1 MPFLVLVAVSVVAGL
16 IQGLTMSRSPVRLLP
31 SAAAGLVSPIPS
43 ATNLGRLQRWISA
56 CAHPTTAA
64 SLALCLAIAISVAG
78 WFLLGAL
85 TLLVRSYGSLRD
97 LESSVARWG
106 STHATELSTRAL
118 NGVTML
124 GDAKVVVG
132 LAALLLIAEAYR
144 GFSARVT
151 CFLVAVVVGNELIT
165 TAVKHLMHR
174 TRPTLNPIAATLG
187 PSFPSGH
194 SSTAAAFYAA
204 AAVVL
209 ARRHGHFAFTA
220 LTSLAVAIAVAVA
233 SSRVFL
239 DVHWLSDVVAG
250 LAVGWAWVTLCAIV
264 LGSNTFTFEWSPKNG
279 RSEDA
284 LSGVST
290 SP

>member
-16 IQGLTMSRSPVRLLP
+16 VQGLTIWRSPVRLLP
-31 SAAAGLVSPIPS
+31 AAAAGLARPIPS
-43 ATNLGRLQRWISA
+43 GTNIGRLQRWIAA

-64 SLALCLAIAISVAG
+64 SLALCLAVAISVAG
-78 WFLLGAL
+78 WFLLGVL
-85 TLLVRSYGSLRD
+85 TFLVRSNGWLLD
-97 LESSVARWG
+97 LDSSIARWG
-106 STHATELSTRAL
+106 STHATDLSRRAL

-124 GDAKVVVG
+124 GDTKVVVG
-132 LAALLLIAEAYR
+132 LAALLLVAEAYR
-144 GFSARVT
+144 RFSARITFFV
-151 CFLVAVVVGNELIT
+151 VAVVVGNELTT

-174 TRPTLNPIAATLG
+174 ARPAFNPIAETLG

-204 AAVVL
+204 AAIVL

-220 LTSLAVAIAVAVA
+220 LTSLAVAVAVAVA

-250 LAVGWAWVTLCAIV
+250 LAVGWAWATLCAMV
-264 LGSNTFTFEWSPKNG
+264 LGSSIFTFEWSAKSG
-279 RSEDA
+279 RLEDA
-284 LSGVST
+284 LSSVST

>member
-1 MPFLVLVAVSVVAGL
+1 MPFLVLVVVSGVAGL
-16 IQGLTMSRSPVRLLP
+16 VQGLTISRSPVRLLP
-31 SAAAGLVSPIPS
+31 AAAAGFVRPVPS
-43 ATNLGRLQRWISA
+43 GTNVGRLQRWIAA

-64 SLALCLAIAISVAG
+64 SLALCLAVAISVAG

-85 TLLVRSYGSLRD
+85 TFLVRSNGSLLD
-97 LESSVARWG
+97 LDSSVAHWG
-106 STHATELSTRAL
+106 SAHATELSTRAL
-118 NGVTML
+118 NGVTKL
-124 GDAKVVVG
+124 GDTRVVVG
-132 LAALLLIAEAYR
+132 LGALLLIAEAYR
-144 GFSARVT
+144 GFSARIM
-151 CFLVAVVVGNELIT
+151 FLLVAVVVGNELTT

-174 TRPTLNPIAATLG
+174 ARPALNPVAETLG

-204 AAVVL
+204 AAIVL
-209 ARRHGHFAFTA
+209 ARRHGHIAFTA
-220 LTSLAVAIAVAVA
+220 LTSVAVTIAVAVA

-250 LAVGWAWVTLCAIV
+250 LAVGWAWATLCVVV
-264 LGSNTFTFEWSPKNG
+264 LGGSIFTFEWSAKSG
-279 RSEDA
+279 RSDDA